1 MLRRATV
8 LCAAA
13 AVLVLTGSGGV
24 SSAVGSGSSS
34 AEAFAIQVSVPGQG
48 GSTAGAVS
56 APPDAVGVGGAFAF
70 PADGSIAQAASI
82 SSSVSASG
90 ANSEAEVSVSGL
102 SLFGGEVTVASIT
115 VRANAQASSKAASGG
130 TAGSSV
136 TGMAVAG
143 APVAS
148 GPGSSVSLGDWG
160 TATILQQSS
169 SPYGSRKARGFNA
182 GATALQVHV
191 NVEHAGV
198 PAGTDIVVG
207 YADVAAEALEPQPV
221 GGSRDDTQRPIR
233 PRRRGRPRS
242 RERAAG
248 RRLHRCAA
256 SRRTSSRA
264 SPQAATSSRSTARR
278 RSATRSTRRGP
289 RPVGITAKTS
299 SPRWAPRFSRSP
311 TASSTPSAGTRSAAC
326 ASGSRTLA
334 GNEFYYAHL
343 SAFSPLAINGAQVRA
358 GDVIGFVGNTGDAEH
373 TPYHLHFEIHP
384 ASLLYRG
391 YDGSAVPP
399 HPYLLAWK
407 RLTDLPFTS
416 VSGWAPPL
424 SDSSRAPRPGAILLQ
439 SRDIST
445 GSGLEPGSLRA
456 RDARGRRVRRRRRAR
471 RSGPASTRRSARS
484 RAAADRSLSCSSRRL
499 CCCRRPDGP
508 VGPSSPPS
516 SLSVIHW
523 RVAGPVTGLK
533 RMPRAMPA
541 MSRVAFRRAVLLLPL
556 HAVGGLAQV
565 IDRALEVLL
574 DVLVG
579 GDPRGDRRRRAAAQQ
594 LVVDVARGCD
604 RALDVLADLLVL
616 QRPGDV
622 GLHVGHSSFALA
634 IAAAVLSF
642 RVFKPGTLARGG

>member
-1 MLRRATV
+1 VTV

-13 AVLVLTGSGGV
+13 TVLVLTGSGGV
-24 SSAVGSGSSS
+24 SSAVGSGTSS

-48 GSTAGAVS
+48 GSTGGAVS

-90 ANSEAEVSVSGL
+90 ASSEAEVSVSGL
-102 SLFGGEVTVASIT
+102 SLFGGEVTVGSIA
-115 VRANAQASSKAASGG
+115 VKANARASSKAASGG

-148 GPGSSVSLGDWG
+148 GPGSSVPLGDWG

-169 SPYGSRKARGFNA
+169 SPYGSRKARGYNA
-182 GATALQVHV
+182 GVTALQVHV

-233 PRRRGRPRS
+233 PRAT
-242 RERAAG
+242 REEVAKPKKNG
-248 RRLHRCAA
+248 
-256 SRRTSSRA
+256 
-264 SPQAATSSRSTARR
+264 RSTAPPV
-278 RSATRSTRRGP
+278 RSVPTDVIP
-289 RPVGITAKTS
+289 RLTASGYVFPVYGAAS
-299 SPRWAPRFSRSP
+299 FSDSFSAPRATTGWHHGEDIFAPLGAPILAVADGIVYSVGWNKVGGLRFWLQDS
-311 TASSTPSAGTRSAAC
+311 
-326 ASGSRTLA
+326 A

-384 ASLLYRG
+384 VSLLYRG

-399 HPYLLAWK
+399 HQYLLAWK

-445 GSGLEPGSLRA
+445 GSGLEPGSLERAMRAEGESGADGALAGAVPRA
-456 RDARGRRVRRRRRAR
+456 RDGLRALARQL
-471 RSGPASTRRSARS
+471 SGP
-484 RAAADRSLSCSSRRL
+484 
-499 CCCRRPDGP
+499 
-508 VGPSSPPS
+508 
-516 SLSVIHW
+516 
-523 RVAGPVTGLK
+523 
-533 RMPRAMPA
+533 
-541 MSRVAFRRAVLLLPL
+541 
-556 HAVGGLAQV
+556 
-565 IDRALEVLL
+565 
-574 DVLVG
+574 
-579 GDPRGDRRRRAAAQQ
+579 
-594 LVVDVARGCD
+594 
-604 RALDVLADLLVL
+604 
-616 QRPGDV
+616 
-622 GLHVGHSSFALA
+622 
-634 IAAAVLSF
+634 
-642 RVFKPGTLARGG
+642 

>member
-1 MLRRATV
+1 MTV

-24 SSAVGSGSSS
+24 SSAVGSGTSS

-56 APPDAVGVGGAFAF
+56 GPPDAVGVGGAFAY

-82 SSSVSASG
+82 ASGVSASG

-115 VRANAQASSKAASGG
+115 VKANARASSKAASGG

-136 TGMAVAG
+136 SGMTVAG

-148 GPGSSVSLGDWG
+148 SPGSSVPLGDWG

-182 GATALQVHV
+182 GVTALQVHV

-221 GGSRDDTQRPIR
+221 GVLDDTRRPIK
-233 PRRRGRPRS
+233 PR
-242 RERAAG
+242 
-248 RRLHRCAA
+248 
-256 SRRTSSRA
+256 
-264 SPQAATSSRSTARR
+264 
-278 RSATRSTRRGP
+278 ATREAPKPKKSARPGAPPVRSVPTDVIP
-289 RPVGITAKTS
+289 RLTAS
-299 SPRWAPRFSRSP
+299 GYVFPIYGAVSFSDSFNAPRATTGWHHGEDIF
-311 TASSTPSAGTRSAAC
+311 AALG
-326 ASGSRTLA
+326 APVLAVADGIVYSVGWNKVGGLRFWLQDSA

-384 ASLLYRG
+384 VSLLYRG

-399 HPYLLAWK
+399 HQYLLAWK

-445 GSGLEPGSLRA
+445 GSGLEPGSLERAMRAEGESGADGALTRAVPRA
-456 RDARGRRVRRRRRAR
+456 REGLRALARQL
-471 RSGPASTRRSARS
+471 SGP
-484 RAAADRSLSCSSRRL
+484 
-499 CCCRRPDGP
+499 
-508 VGPSSPPS
+508 
-516 SLSVIHW
+516 
-523 RVAGPVTGLK
+523 
-533 RMPRAMPA
+533 
-541 MSRVAFRRAVLLLPL
+541 
-556 HAVGGLAQV
+556 
-565 IDRALEVLL
+565 
-574 DVLVG
+574 
-579 GDPRGDRRRRAAAQQ
+579 
-594 LVVDVARGCD
+594 
-604 RALDVLADLLVL
+604 
-616 QRPGDV
+616 
-622 GLHVGHSSFALA
+622 
-634 IAAAVLSF
+634 
-642 RVFKPGTLARGG
+642 